1 MSPDESQCL
10 TILLNNNAPARCKAL
25 HIGYVLALFVTF
37 SACVGPVKASPALF
51 DSRGLPPELQALAE
65 RARGGDQQAQLEL
78 GIAYEEGRGVAA
90 DRKRAMKLYRMAA
103 KDDPGTQWVYMPSPG
118 GGAPAMVMP
127 VKTGAPRAGLDEAKR
142 RLQAMGDRR

>member
-1 MSPDESQCL
+1 M
-10 TILLNNNAPARCKAL
+10 LLNNNAHVRCKAL
-25 HIGYVLALFVTF
+25 HIGYVLALFVKF

-51 DSRGLPPELQALAE
+51 DSRSLPPELQALAE

-90 DRKRAMKLYRMAA
+90 DRKQARKLYRMAA
-103 KDDPGTQWVYMPSPG
+103 KDNPGTQWVYMPSPG

-127 VKTGAPRAGLDEAKR
+127 VRTGVPRAGLDEAKR

>member
-1 MSPDESQCL
+1 M
-10 TILLNNNAPARCKAL
+10 LLNSNAHVRRKAL
-25 HIGYVLALFVTF
+25 YIVYVLALIVAF
-37 SACVGPVKASPALF
+37 SVCVGSVKASPAQF
-51 DSRGLPPELQALAE
+51 DSRGLPPEVQALAE

-90 DRKRAMKLYRMAA
+90 DRKQAMKLYRMAA
-103 KDDPGTQWVYMPSPG
+103 KDNPGTQWVYMPSPG

-127 VKTGAPRAGLDEAKR
+127 VRTGAPRAGLDEAKR